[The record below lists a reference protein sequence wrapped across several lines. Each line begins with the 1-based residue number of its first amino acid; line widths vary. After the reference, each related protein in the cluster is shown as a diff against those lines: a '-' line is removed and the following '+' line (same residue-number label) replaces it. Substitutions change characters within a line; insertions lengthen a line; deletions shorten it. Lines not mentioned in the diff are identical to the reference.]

1 MRIPEVSDVCLTM
14 LMLQI
19 DVLAFLEKAVSSHL
33 EVTRTF
39 GKVEVAGEVKLRLDC
54 CRVRHTDT
62 LGTQKS
68 CKCQGNNPI
77 HFIIYRLTGR
87 RL

>member
-54 CRVRHTDT
+54 CRDT
-62 LGTQKS
+62 LTHWGPKRHANVKVTTR
-68 CKCQGNNPI
+68 
-77 HFIIYRLTGR
+77 FIS
-87 RL
+87 